1 MPTECPSTT
10 AHDVQHADN
19 TDVVGTIEPEAPPTH
34 GAPTAASQ
42 QADELLGVAILQPND
57 RQRGNDAETLT
68 IYFGSTVNCQCSV
81 QSVHVHVLVLDL
93 YCQLEYP

>member
-1 MPTECPSTT
+1 MPTECPSIS

-34 GAPTAASQ
+34 GAPTAASR
-42 QADELLGVAILQPND
+42 QADELLGVANLQPND

-68 IYFGSTVNCQCSV
+68 E
-81 QSVHVHVLVLDL
+81 LDIGP
-93 YCQLEYP
+93 CRA